1 MLSCEMVPPL
11 LNWWAWMRSGLI
23 FNEWFLIGNE
33 LNFNGPYSIC
43 LLRLVVVALV
53 TLLAVEK
60 QNNMLNSK
68 ENDKPKKSFK
78 NYKFANRPKVEVQRK
93 TEVLNLFQHEGN
105 NTVLILQYRFFSFK
119 IQYLLFIRILQ
130 TSYILCSL

>member
-1 MLSCEMVPPL
+1 M
-11 LNWWAWMRSGLI
+11 
-23 FNEWFLIGNE
+23 
-33 LNFNGPYSIC
+33 
-43 LLRLVVVALV
+43 VVALV

-119 IQYLLFIRILQ
+119 NSVSIIHQNFTNILYFMQFIRRRIHFLEP
-130 TSYILCSL
+130 YDNMIIIKRVDDFK